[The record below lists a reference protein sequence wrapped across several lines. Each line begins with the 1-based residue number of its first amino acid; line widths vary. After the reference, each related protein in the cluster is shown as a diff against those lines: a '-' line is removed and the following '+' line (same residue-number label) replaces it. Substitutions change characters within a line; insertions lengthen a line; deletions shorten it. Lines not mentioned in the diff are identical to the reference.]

1 MSVNDLAKII
11 KQKIGSKSKIKHI
24 KVPKKLEEFQVMK
37 MSVNSTKLKKLI
49 NYKQSTNFSDGLKK
63 II

>member
-1 MSVNDLAKII
+1 MSVNDFAKII

-37 MSVNSTKLKKLI
+37 RSGNSTKLK
-49 NYKQSTNFSDGLKK
+49 S
-63 II
+63 